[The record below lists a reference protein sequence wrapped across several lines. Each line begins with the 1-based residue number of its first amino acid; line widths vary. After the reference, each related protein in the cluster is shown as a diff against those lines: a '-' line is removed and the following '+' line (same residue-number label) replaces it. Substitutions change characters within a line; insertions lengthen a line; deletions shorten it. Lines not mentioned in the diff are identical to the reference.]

1 MAAEPCG
8 RRHRGSPDGLAAS
21 APTRLASD
29 AAALPRSLD
38 SRRDCA
44 IGGRP
49 RGTGRPRGPGP
60 ASESARPWRGRLA
73 ILLAVVAAL
82 EALGIL
88 YFGTRGDPRFA
99 LDLNFISVGFFGTIV
114 LFAAV
119 GALIVVRRPSTRL
132 AWVMIVMAVL
142 FGAGLLAGAYGA
154 LYVTPSGG
162 NAAPFAFE
170 LALLSGLLF
179 VPTLAFGTTLLLLL
193 YPTDTVPGPRW
204 RIVALVAALGAIV
217 WNTAI
222 MFQPGFIENDSL
234 VDVPNPLGAPAGLAR
249 CSRSCR
255 ASQTPCSSGQ
265 SCSRPGR
272 CSCATGGAI
281 RSCGPSSGGSG

>member
-1 MAAEPCG
+1 MRSEDVLAEPV
-8 RRHRGSPDGLAAS
+8 
-21 APTRLASD
+21 APEE
-29 AAALPRSLD
+29 
-38 SRRDCA
+38 
-44 IGGRP
+44 
-49 RGTGRPRGPGP
+49 PGP
-60 ASESARPWRGRLA
+60 ASESARPWQGRLA

-222 MFQPGFIENDSL
+222 MFQPGVHRER
-234 VDVPNPLGAPAGLAR
+234 LAR
-249 CSRSCR
+249 RRPQPARGRRPAWPCSRSCR
-255 ASQTPCSSGQ
+255 ASQTP
-265 SCSRPGR
+265 
-272 CSCATGGAI
+272 
-281 RSCGPSSGGSG
+281 